1 MERPA
6 PADAVKRYACSIAEC
21 EPKVLIT
28 TRSFLNKPLWTDQD
42 MAAMLDAHEHSIA
55 AAGAF
60 GRLSNLKKN

>member
-6 PADAVKRYACSIAEC
+6 LADAVKRYACAIAEC

-28 TRSFLNKPLWTDQD
+28 TRGFLNKPLWTDQD
-42 MAAMLDAHEHSIA
+42 IAAMLDAHAHSIA
-55 AAGAF
+55 AADAS